1 MGSAESILASVDANM
16 GHRKDKIKSARE
28 YFSNKETLRAIWREL
43 DVDKNKTVTQYEIR
57 LFTETKINLGLHPW
71 RFLGGITEKT
81 MRAAFRK
88 TQDMVGV
95 TDGHVPK
102 RGFTT
107 LLKNIWYFSTFND
120 LFEQADLDQ
129 DSKIDRT
136 EFSYLCQTYH
146 LDPEEGE
153 FDRALALTSSDE
165 KFGLGYF
172 AFTEYALYM
181 IRGARKKDDKG
192 MYIQTYGKSY
202 VEDEDEE
209 EEDEEEE
216 EKEEVGEE
224 EEKEEGGGDNGTEVG
239 RGEKED
245 RKGAGDEE

>member
-1 MGSAESILASVDANM
+1 MGSAESILASVDANL
-16 GHRKDKIKSARE
+16 GHRRGKISLARE
-28 YFSNKETLRAIWREL
+28 FFSDKERLREIWREL

-57 LFTETKINLGLHPW
+57 LFTETKINLGMHPW

-88 TQDMVGV
+88 TQDMLGV

-107 LLKNIWYFSTFND
+107 LLKNIWYFSTFYD
-120 LFEQADLDQ
+120 LFELADLDI
-129 DSKIDRT
+129 DSKINRI

-146 LDPEEGE
+146 LEPDDGE
-153 FDRALALTSSDE
+153 FDRALALTDSPE
-165 KFGLGYF
+165 KYGMGYF

-192 MYIQTYGKSY
+192 MYIQTYSKSY
-202 VEDEDEE
+202 VEDEEGEE
-209 EEDEEEE
+209 EAEEEE
-216 EKEEVGEE
+216 EEE
-224 EEKEEGGGDNGTEVG
+224 EEEEG
-239 RGEKED
+239 
-245 RKGAGDEE
+245 